1 MTADPLPGLSWLTMR
16 TLLAVLLTTS
26 LGGLATACA
35 GKLDTAARTQAAA
48 DFKCPED
55 QISLAR
61 DEVYGKYHVKG
72 CKQKGVYSAQCLMGK
87 CSAERLRGE

>member
-1 MTADPLPGLSWLTMR
+1 MMR
-16 TLLAVLLTTS
+16 TQLAAAALLCFALT
-26 LGGLATACA
+26 GCA
-35 GKLDTAARTQAAA
+35 GKLDKAARTQAAA

-55 QISLAR
+55 QITLAR

-72 CKQKGVYSAQCLMGK
+72 CKQKGVYSAQCLMGN

>member
-1 MTADPLPGLSWLTMR
+1 MR
-16 TLLAVLLTTS
+16 TLLAALLLS
-26 LGGLATACA
+26 LATGCA
-35 GKLDTAARTQAAA
+35 GKLDKAARAQAAA

-55 QISLAR
+55 QISLTR
-61 DEVYGKYHVKG
+61 DEVYGKYQIKG

>member
-1 MTADPLPGLSWLTMR
+1 MR
-16 TLLAVLLTTS
+16 TALAVLLLT
-26 LGGLATACA
+26 LASGCA
-35 GKLDTAARTQAAA
+35 GKLDKVTRTQAAA

-72 CKQKGVYSAQCLMGK
+72 CNQKAVYSAECLMGNCK
-87 CSAERLRGE
+87 AERLQGK